1 MAKIDFRDSA
11 WTSGIQIPDR
21 LISSALQNGEEGY
34 DAAVKILEALN
45 IDWKN
50 INIPWAQLI
59 TKWNATS
66 VDPFNKTNSQFTNE
80 FNEALA
86 ETTEDKTDNR
96 VDWYNPRYDFL
107 KERDY
112 YDSTQEYPYIKPGWA
127 ANGRIE
133 KSQDI
138 VEILDYL
145 IWRVITLD
153 YFTNNWNNRN
163 AFKVTC
169 GIIFNWDNTTIQN
182 ISLPEYPVQDSDTY
196 YPYIELDETTFANN
210 IILIPDQNRNPLN
223 VLTTLPQYTTFKEK
237 YPDEINNTNIAFAS
251 NASGDIVITS
261 GLPQNIG
268 TITVGDLSGRYNTSF
283 VNGKGD
289 QFFKYI
295 INLNLRGTESV
306 YYGVNGDGINT
317 VSWLDG
323 IKSENYNFID
333 KDILET
339 SIVFKQKSITVSAD
353 ESSEEK
359 DILIPIKVS
368 KTSNRLKDNNSV
380 SFNNSNI
387 KTNRRYVDS
396 DSGPHTL
403 TIIEEGIESVTI
415 PYLLDL
421 TGYDNKYPINIS
433 FKYDENYGIHQYY
446 FIKVGESVIGENFY
460 YNDGTFKKFESE
472 WGNIEYEDGEYY
484 YVPCAEPKT
493 HDNQTIT
500 IYCVGYYS
508 DTENSRQCTPI
519 IVHFD
524 VNLTAEV
531 KNKVLFIAK
540 GETFRQWNAV
550 LNKWENINA
559 NENSSVPG
567 SNCVSTEP
575 NHTHTV
581 AETNI
586 TYTTRTLKYGEN
598 IDDDIETI
606 IFDNFV
612 TTYCGIKPKVEFLGV
627 IDQSIDKRTINLL
640 TTEQDGNYGKV
651 TINYN
656 DYNNIEYNIYK
667 ENYTNLGPDGG
678 VFFYC
683 NDVPENYEVPQDVFD
698 SLSLEQEIDEDKFD
712 IQTVNTDEMIN
723 ESSETE
729 YNKVF
734 TLLGSTAKYPNENG
748 IYKINENTAVNADV
762 DYYYLV
768 FKATCDR
775 GTIGSISYSA
785 CKGYYFLRV
794 VRNNTQP
801 TLALRPITEDPIYY
815 NCAGK
820 TYSIRSQV
828 RQTIYLNRLFSD
840 ESQVILSKYSGKKYW
855 SFYNVDGQLNSAA
868 KWDDQIVAINNILTG
883 EEYMKI
889 FNEGDE
895 YPSTEYKFESYNYN
909 SNTVIV
915 PEGNVVACQ
924 NGDNITSWTS
934 SETTE
939 VKKFYLG
946 DDNVEN
952 GEHSESSGAILYIN
966 KLMKAYYIG
975 DDINRYEKVTSD
987 SVILPL
993 SLSIGN
999 STKFTRV
1006 NSTNTFMINIF
1017 KQRYDID
1024 IMVAAAEPNEDHDYR
1039 TFNYYTLSNP
1049 FEVVVNNDRISNEF
1063 EITPQSSLSSFSDIS
1078 KVWFASNEFIGTE
1091 DTFNST
1097 PNASSVLANDDDSI
1111 PIIIANSTSKFS
1123 IKNAEN
1129 FLIYPNISI
1138 TSNNTNKDEWVVN
1151 STFNKFDNYTD
1162 KNIVVVYPTSMNPKD
1177 TNIDYRRALYL
1188 FPMHVTQSIEKITFS
1203 ISGDDYGIY
1212 ADKELD
1218 LYVHPVAANS
1228 TVIVGE

>member
-1 MAKIDFRDSA
+1 MAKIDFKDSA
-11 WTSGIQIPDR
+11 WKDGIQIPDR
-21 LISSALQNGEEGY
+21 LISSAFQNGEEGY

-66 VDPFNKTNSQFTNE
+66 VDPFNKTDSQVTND
-80 FNEALA
+80 FDEALA

-96 VDWYNPRYDFL
+96 IDWYNPRYDFL

-112 YDSTQEYPYIKPGWA
+112 YDSTKQYPYIKPGWA

-169 GIIFNWDNTTIQN
+169 GIIFNWDDITIQD
-182 ISLPEYPVQDSDTY
+182 ISISGQDPQNTY
-196 YPYIELDETTFANN
+196 YPYIELEETFANN
-210 IILIPDQNRNPLN
+210 ITLVPDQNRNPLN
-223 VLTTLPQYTTFKEK
+223 VLTTLSEYTEFKGK
-237 YPDEINNTNIAFAS
+237 YPHEINKTNIAFAS

-268 TITVGDLSGRYNTSF
+268 TITVGDLSGHYTAAF
-283 VNGKGD
+283 LNGKGE
-289 QFFKYI
+289 QFFKYN
-295 INLNLRGTESV
+295 INLNLRGTESI
-306 YYGVNGDGINT
+306 YYGVNGDGINR
-317 VSWLDG
+317 VSWLES

-339 SIVFKQKSITVSAD
+339 SVRFKQKSVTISAD

-359 DILIPIKVS
+359 DILIPIRIS
-368 KTSNRLKDNNSV
+368 KTSNTLKQGTSV
-380 SFNNSNI
+380 SFNNSKI
-387 KTNRRYVDS
+387 KTNHSFIDS
-396 DSGPHTL
+396 ETGPHTR
-403 TIIEEGIESVTI
+403 TIIEEGTESVTI

-446 FIKVGESVIGENFY
+446 FIKVNGLAVGENSY
-460 YNDGTFKKFESE
+460 YNDGTFKKFESP
-472 WGNIEYEDGEYY
+472 WGNIEYVDGEYY
-484 YVPCAEPKT
+484 YVPCAEPDT
-493 HDNQTIT
+493 HINQTIT

-508 DTENSRQCTPI
+508 DTENARQCTPI

-524 VNLTAEV
+524 INLAAQI

-540 GETFRQWNAV
+540 GETFRQWNAT

-567 SNCVSTEP
+567 SNCVLATET

-581 AETNI
+581 AKTNI
-586 TYTTRTLKYGEN
+586 TYTTRTLTYGEN
-598 IDDDIETI
+598 IDDDNETI

-612 TTYCGIKPKVEFLGV
+612 TTYCGVKPEVEFLGV
-627 IDQSIDKRTINLL
+627 IDQSINKRTINLL

-656 DYNNIEYNIYK
+656 EYNNIEYNIYK

-678 VFFYC
+678 AFFYC
-683 NDVPENYEVPQDVFD
+683 NDVPENYEVPQDVID
-698 SLSLEQEIDEDKFD
+698 SLSSLQEIEDDFAVQSVD
-712 IQTVNTDEMIN
+712 TLEMIHK
-723 ESSETE
+723 SSNRE
-729 YNKVF
+729 YDKVF
-734 TLLGSTAKYPNENG
+734 TILGSTAKYPNENG
-748 IYKINENTAVNADV
+748 IYKTKENTIVNADV

-768 FKATCDR
+768 FKATCDE

-794 VRNNTQP
+794 IRNNNQP
-801 TLALRPITEDPIYY
+801 TLALRSITEDPIYY
-815 NCAGK
+815 NCHGGMC
-820 TYSIRSQV
+820 SIRSQV

-840 ESQVILSKYSGKKYW
+840 ESQAILGNYGGKKYW

-868 KWDDQIVAINNILTG
+868 KWDDKIVAINNTLTG
-883 EEYMKI
+883 EKYMKI

-895 YPSTEYKFESYNYN
+895 YPSTKYKFESYNSN
-909 SNTVIV
+909 SNTVII
-915 PEGNVVACQ
+915 PENDVVACQ
-924 NGDNITSWTS
+924 NGNGITWTS
-934 SETTE
+934 SETTK
-939 VKKFYLG
+939 VKKFYIG
-946 DDNVEN
+946 DDNIEE

-966 KLMKAYYIG
+966 KLMKARYMG
-975 DDINRYEKVTSD
+975 DVIQGYDKVTSD
-987 SVILPL
+987 SVVLPL

-999 STKFTRV
+999 SAKFTRV
-1006 NSTNTFMINIF
+1006 NSTTTFMINVF

-1024 IMVAAAEPNEDHDYR
+1024 IMVAAADANEDQDYR
-1039 TFNYYTLSNP
+1039 IFNYYTLSNP
-1049 FEVVVNNDRISNEF
+1049 FEVVVDTERISNDF
-1063 EITPQSSLSSFSDIS
+1063 EINSQSSLSNFNNIS
-1078 KVWFASNEFIGTE
+1078 KVWFASNEFIGSD
-1091 DTFNST
+1091 DTFNNH
-1097 PNASSVLANDDDSI
+1097 NAGSALANDEDSI
-1111 PIIIANSTSKFS
+1111 PIVVAGDKSKFS

-1129 FLIYPNISI
+1129 FSIYPNISI

-1151 STFNKFDNYTD
+1151 DTFNKFDNYTD
-1162 KNIVVVYPTSMNPKD
+1162 KNIVVVYPTSMNDKGI
-1177 TNIDYRRALYL
+1177 NIDYRRALYL
-1188 FPMHVTQSIEKITFS
+1188 FPMRVTQSIEKITFS

-1212 ADKELD
+1212 ADKELN
-1218 LYVHPVAANS
+1218 LYVHPVAGNS
-1228 TVIVGE
+1228 TVVIGE